1 MGKWDKLPLKTLQD
15 ALLNNGICDVDNV
28 KVLDKASVRWFRVL
42 LCDLFFFT
50 LFAPSIVTSYVCE
63 GTDCEI

>member
-28 KVLDKASVRWFRVL
+28 KVLDKASVSRFVFSDSFESSFLRV
-42 LCDLFFFT
+42 
-50 LFAPSIVTSYVCE
+50 P
-63 GTDCEI
+63 